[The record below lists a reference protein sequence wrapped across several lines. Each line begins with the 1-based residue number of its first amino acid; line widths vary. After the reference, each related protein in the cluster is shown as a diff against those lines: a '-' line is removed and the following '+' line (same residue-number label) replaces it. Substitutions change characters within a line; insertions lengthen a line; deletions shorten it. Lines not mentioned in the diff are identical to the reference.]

1 MEVLPQLADILE
13 YEDFLK
19 SQGLRESTIALYS
32 ITIANFLM
40 VDPDIYEID
49 SYNQYIV
56 DHSIKRR
63 SNYFYDALKNY
74 IKFKVKD
81 QGLKVRL
88 IRNLVKPKIRDPSK
102 RTVYLDSRKRKHVI
116 DNLESKKHQV
126 VAMLQNELGVR
137 VGDVLRLP
145 RDSISFENYQGKVT
159 MRVDFEGKGGFKSPM
174 WVFDKEVQ
182 DDVMEFIGSQF
193 LDDEYYFIDRSK
205 AKKDSGFD
213 AVMRTNYH
221 WYWRDLKKA
230 LVKIGLSKN
239 EWATHDFRRSVAR
252 DVYEDPEIGRDVQLL
267 QRFLHHKRPETTM
280 RYLRTSGLDNIQILE
295 KLNSRKK

>member
-1 MEVLPQLADILE
+1 MRVLPQLAEVLD
-13 YEDFLK
+13 YENFLK

-32 ITIANFLM
+32 KTVANFL
-40 VDPDIYEID
+40 VNDPDIYEID
-49 SYNQYIV
+49 SYNQYLV

-74 IKFKVKD
+74 IKFKIKD
-81 QGLKVRL
+81 QALKVR
-88 IRNLVKPKIRDPSK
+88 IMRNLVKPKIRDPSR
-102 RTVYLDSRKRKHVI
+102 RTVYLDARKRRLVI
-116 DNLESKKHQV
+116 DKLGSKKHRV
-126 VAMLQNELGVR
+126 VALLQNELGVR

-174 WVFDKEVQ
+174 WVFDKEIQ
-182 DDVMEFIGSQF
+182 DEVMDFIATQF
-193 LDDEYYFIDRSK
+193 LDDEYYFLDRSK
-205 AKKDSGFD
+205 AKKDTGFD

-221 WYWRDLKKA
+221 WYWQDLKKA
-230 LVKIGLSKN
+230 LVAAGLSRS

-252 DVYEDPEIGRDVQLL
+252 DVYEDPEIGRDVQIL
-267 QRFLHHKRPETTM
+267 QRFLHHRRPETTM

>member
-1 MEVLPQLADILE
+1 MQVLPQLADMLD
-13 YEDFLK
+13 YEDFLQ

-32 ITIANFLM
+32 KTVANFLM
-40 VDPDIYEID
+40 NDLDIYEID

-74 IKFKVKD
+74 IRFKVKD
-81 QGLKVRL
+81 QILKAKLV
-88 IRNLVKPKIRDPSK
+88 RNLVKPKIRDPTK
-102 RTVYLDSRKRKHVI
+102 RTVYLDAKKRKQVI
-116 DNLESKKHQV
+116 EGLEFKKHRI
-126 VAMLQNELGVR
+126 VALLQNELGVR

-159 MRVDFEGKGGFKSPM
+159 MRIDFEGKGGFKSPM
-174 WVFDKEVQ
+174 WIFDKEIQ
-182 DDVMEFIGSQF
+182 NDVMEFIGSQF

-205 AKKDSGFD
+205 AKKSSGFD
-213 AVMRTNYH
+213 AIMRTNYH
-221 WYWRDLKKA
+221 WYWQDLKKA
-230 LVKIGLSKN
+230 LSKVGLSRS
-239 EWATHDFRRSVAR
+239 EWSTHDFRRCVAR
-252 DVYEDPEIGRDVQLL
+252 DVYEDSEIGRDVQIL